1 MMRFLIVLWV
11 TIFHPCII
19 TSNTIQVVDGFQ
31 SFSFPKIPNIF
42 QSPANTNN
50 DGTTTSTT
58 RSQQE
63 SMLLEKINNT
73 QFGKSATITQQRQ
86 VLQLV
91 SDLEQTYPSKNLN
104 DIIGSSASSSDKNT
118 DKDLLDGTWYLQFT
132 SPSVLEDEE
141 GNNENTENND
151 TTEEASSESESW
163 TIENAEENIT
173 TKRYNAKGSVSAGG
187 INVELSLQPPKQI
200 FDLSQNT
207 LINEVVL
214 DSNPFIAFVR
224 VGGTF
229 RLSEKKENRAV
240 VAFNVCQL
248 ETTATFKTLLPTVDL
263 SFLFRL
269 IALIKGTTENGWL
282 ETTYLSDTIRIGR
295 GNKVSMFVLT
305 RNPDAV
311 TP

>member
-1 MMRFLIVLWV
+1 MMMRFLIVLWV

-73 QFGKSATITQQRQ
+73 QFGKSATIAQQRQ

-104 DIIGSSASSSDKNT
+104 DIIGSSASPSDKNT

-151 TTEEASSESESW
+151 TAEEASSESESW

-214 DSNPFIAFVR
+214 DSNPLYVLISSVLCFYCTILRFAFVR
-224 VGGTF
+224 FIFSFNLKKKLKSLTF
-229 RLSEKKENRAV
+229 
-240 VAFNVCQL
+240 F
-248 ETTATFKTLLPTVDL
+248 
-263 SFLFRL
+263 
-269 IALIKGTTENGWL
+269 
-282 ETTYLSDTIRIGR
+282 
-295 GNKVSMFVLT
+295 
-305 RNPDAV
+305 
-311 TP
+311 